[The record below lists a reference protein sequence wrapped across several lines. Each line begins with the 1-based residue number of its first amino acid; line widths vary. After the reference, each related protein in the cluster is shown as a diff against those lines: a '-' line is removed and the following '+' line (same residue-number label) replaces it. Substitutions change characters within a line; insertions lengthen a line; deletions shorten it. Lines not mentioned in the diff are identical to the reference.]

1 MPGAAAATAL
11 LVAMATGAAAAAQE
25 RSCSPFDPG
34 PPTASLV
41 PPGECV
47 FGEEWAPAPLLQRE
61 AISHDTILLTFGLAD
76 AAKPLGLST
85 CACLLVQGGADAVV
99 RPYTPVSTNAVV
111 GRFDLMVKVYD
122 DAQGGGAL
130 SRHLDALQVPPHPKP
145 PLRARTEVNAWF
157 ARQIGDT
164 VNVKHIPFNV
174 KMQYPFGKKKLG
186 MLVGGTGITP
196 MLQVHRCHQAGRRPG
211 PDAACCPQAL
221 HALLGT
227 AGDDTEITLLDSN
240 RQAKDILA
248 REALDAWSAA
258 HGRLSVVH
266 TLTRE
271 PSGSDWPGLR
281 GRIDRALIEEHM
293 PPPGE
298 DALIFVC
305 GPPAMYDTLT
315 GPRGDEEL
323 SGLLA
328 EMGYEAAQVVKF

>member
-1 MPGAAAATAL
+1 
-11 LVAMATGAAAAAQE
+11 
-25 RSCSPFDPG
+25 
-34 PPTASLV
+34 
-41 PPGECV
+41 
-47 FGEEWAPAPLLQRE
+47 
-61 AISHDTILLTFGLAD
+61 
-76 AAKPLGLST
+76 
-85 CACLLVQGGADAVV
+85 
-99 RPYTPVSTNAVV
+99 
-111 GRFDLMVKVYD
+111 
-122 DAQGGGAL
+122 
-130 SRHLDALQVPPHPKP
+130 
-145 PLRARTEVNAWF
+145 
-157 ARQIGDT
+157 
-164 VNVKHIPFNV
+164 
-174 KMQYPFGKKKLG
+174 
-186 MLVGGTGITP
+186 
-196 MLQVHRCHQAGRRPG
+196 
-211 PDAACCPQAL
+211 L

-258 HGRLSVVH
+258 HGRLSIVY

-305 GPPAMYDTLT
+305 GPPSMYDTLT